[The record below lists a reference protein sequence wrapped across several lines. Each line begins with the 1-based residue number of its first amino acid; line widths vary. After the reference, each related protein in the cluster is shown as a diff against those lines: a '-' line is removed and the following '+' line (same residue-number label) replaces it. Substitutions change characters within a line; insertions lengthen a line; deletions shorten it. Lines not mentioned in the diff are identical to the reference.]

1 MSTVAFFEYFR
12 IFSDIF
18 VEAVAE
24 TVDLDRPKID
34 EFPVL
39 RTTGGGRPYKALCN
53 LSIDAFM
60 LLK

>member
-1 MSTVAFFEYFR
+1 M
-12 IFSDIF
+12 
-18 VEAVAE
+18 EAVVG

-53 LSIDAFM
+53 LHIDAFV
-60 LLK
+60 LPKNTAPIDN